1 MEKGPGLEGNT
12 IQHFTSLSLISSYH
26 HIIRIDYAD
35 GAYYEGFYLDDL
47 KHGQGTFEMKG

>member
-12 IQHFTSLSLISSYH
+12 IQHFTSLSLISYH
-26 HIIRIDYAD
+26 RIDYAD
-35 GAYYEGFYLDDL
+35 GAYYEGFYLEDL